1 MHKIWFGVAL
11 AALIAGPAPAQD
23 YNKNLA
29 ECLKESGL
37 HPDPGQAQKLQSDS
51 GRRELRIWYLHS
63 EAQQATI
70 NDCIGRKASL
80 ARNPS
85 ARGKPRGSQ

>member
-1 MHKIWFGVAL
+1 MYKIWCGVAL

-23 YNKNLA
+23 YNRNLA
-29 ECLKESGL
+29 ECLKEIGL
-37 HPDPGQAQKLQSDS
+37 QPDPGYAQKLQSDPN
-51 GRRELRIWYLHS
+51 RRVLRMWYLHS

-70 NDCIGRKASL
+70 NDCVTRKASL

-85 ARGKPRGSQ
+85 TRGKPRGSQ